1 MIETTITDG
10 IAQVT
15 LARPEK
21 KNALT
26 FEMFDALTQAARDL
40 AKTDGLRAVI
50 ISGQGGAF
58 CAGLDLGTM
67 QSMAT
72 KMDEVKASL
81 TEVDAT
87 GANRFQ
93 SPVTAWAHVPVPVIA
108 AVDGVCLGAGMQL
121 ALGCDF
127 RVVHPDTH
135 MSVMEAKWGLV
146 PDMGI
151 TQSLPKLMRA
161 DQAKLLIMSARTFSG
176 SEAAGMGLVT
186 ELSETPMD
194 VAMAIA
200 RDLATR
206 SPQSLAGGKA
216 LVERAWGGGPDALA
230 LEAEL
235 QRDLIGSPNQIEA
248 VMANMQKRAP
258 KFG

>member
-1 MIETTITDG
+1 MIETTITDN
-10 IAQVT
+10 IAHVT

-26 FEMFDALTQAARDL
+26 FEMFDALTQTGWEL
-40 AKTDGLRAVI
+40 AKNTTLRAVV

-81 TEVDAT
+81 TEVDHT

-93 SPVTAWAHVPVPVIA
+93 SPVTVWAHVPVPVIA

-127 RVVHPDTH
+127 RIVHPEAR

-176 SEAAGMGLVT
+176 SEASGLGLVT
-186 ELSETPMD
+186 ELSDAPMD
-194 VAMAIA
+194 AAMALA
-200 RDLATR
+200 HDLATR
-206 SPQSLAGGKA
+206 SPQSLAGGKQ
-216 LVERAWGGGPDALA
+216 LVEHAWSGGSQALT

-248 VMANMQKRAP
+248 VMANLQKRAP